1 MEKAWSTP
9 RRIRGAVLTGY
20 VEEARAAG
28 LDPYRMI
35 ARCDLP
41 PACLTNPEIKIS
53 AVAVAQLLEESARRS
68 GKADFGLKIAQRRSL
83 SNIGALA
90 LLVREQPT
98 IRRAITV
105 LIGYMHLHSEALFL
119 SLDEDEGTAILQLAI
134 DVGRPVPIRQGVE
147 LGVGFLHRSLQQL
160 LDDRWQ
166 PQSIHF
172 AHARPD
178 RMDAYRRFF
187 GTVVRFNE
195 DFNGIVCQSRDL
207 DAALPA
213 ADAAMAQHVQQYL
226 DTLALRPRA
235 TLGSQ
240 VRECIYVMLPSGLCS
255 ADQVARRLGADR
267 RTIHR
272 HLAKEGETFSSL
284 MDAVRAELVTRYIDN
299 RNRPLSVIAELL
311 GFSALSA
318 FSRWF
323 RSRFGCSVSEWR
335 AAHVSL
341 ARSSIS

>member
-1 MEKAWSTP
+1 MP
-9 RRIRGAVLTGY
+9 RLIRSAVLTGY

-41 PACLTNPEIKIS
+41 PSCLTDPEIKIS
-53 AVAVAQLLEESARRS
+53 AVAVAQLLDASARGS
-68 GKADFGLKIAQRRSL
+68 GKSDFGLKLAQRRSL

-105 LIGYMHLHSEALFL
+105 LTGYMHLHSEALLL
-119 SLDEDEGTAILQLAI
+119 SLEENEGGAILQLAI
-134 DVGRPVPIRQGVE
+134 DVGRPVPIRQGIE

-160 LDDRWQ
+160 FGERWK

-178 RMDAYRRFF
+178 RMDVYRQFF
-187 GTVVRFNE
+187 GTTIRFNE
-195 DFNGIVCQSRDL
+195 DFNGIICQTRDL

-213 ADAAMAQHVQQYL
+213 ADAAMARHVQQYL
-226 DTLALRPRA
+226 DTLASRPRA
-235 TLGSQ
+235 TMRSQ

-255 ADQVARRLGADR
+255 ADQVARRLGVDR

-272 HLAKEGETFSSL
+272 HLTSEGETFSSL
-284 MDAVRAELVTRYIDN
+284 MDAVRAELVTRYVDN
-299 RNRPLSVIAELL
+299 RDRPLSVIAELL

-341 ARSSIS
+341 GRSKLKLS